1 MPLKPNMRIELI
13 AMCRCITAASG
24 RFYLRTSRIKATDS
38 SNMRPSAL
46 EDPYGSMEDVR
57 RATLYELLIPHA
69 ENYTDNVGRILH
81 KLTAIPQPCNID

>member
-1 MPLKPNMRIELI
+1 MKRPIYDTKPIEPLVSRNYPLITRDVRRIQTRVVLP
-13 AMCRCITAASG
+13 SK
-24 RFYLRTSRIKATDS
+24 L
-38 SNMRPSAL
+38 PSAL